1 MNIIL
6 GMARLVRGRFGIST
20 IKPKEVRRVLGVET
34 EQETI
39 GRNDFVDG
47 KAKLL
52 YLPAK
57 QLGV

>member
-1 MNIIL
+1 LEFLLSN
-6 GMARLVRGRFGIST
+6 
-20 IKPKEVRRVLGVET
+20 PRRPAGDVLGVET

-52 YLPAK
+52 YLPAR